1 MDVTLGGIAGMI
13 AACAFLVLVGFM
25 AVPLWKLGK
34 TIDGLT
40 ETTKALADG
49 TPPIL
54 DEAKGTVTSLN
65 TELVKLG
72 DITEDAASV
81 TGRAREIAGDAS
93 QLSVLVTSTLAVP
106 LIKLSAF
113 SYGVRRA
120 IASVRKKS

>member
-49 TPPIL
+49 TTPIL